1 MTRRQPGAERIERA
15 LLRLLKAMPLQDISV
30 TDLCHAAHT
39 SRSTFYA
46 HYSNTEDVYRSL
58 IRQLAFGS
66 RSLKAQ
72 LKQNGGSL
80 PTTKQPLCALMQEEE
95 YQGLVSD
102 DRFMR
107 VFIELCQEES
117 TADAHGIY
125 DEICEDEV
133 AAHALFVFQLSGC
146 IATAKALAQSHD
158 WEQAKDA
165 IDAFIRGGL
174 HGVRQRRS

>member
-1 MTRRQPGAERIERA
+1 MAKKHPGAERIEQA

-30 TDLCHAAHT
+30 TDLCRAAHA

-58 IRQLAFGS
+58 IRQLVFGT
-66 RSLKAQ
+66 RSLKTQ
-72 LKQNGGSL
+72 LKQAEGSL

-107 VFIELCQEES
+107 VFIELCREES
-117 TADAHGIY
+117 TISAHGIY
-125 DEICEDEV
+125 DEICEDEA

-146 IATAKALAQSHD
+146 IATAKALAQGPD

-174 HGVRQRRS
+174 RGVRQRRS